1 MSTEK
6 ARGKGASQ
14 APFKTQPK
22 GETLC
27 LVASCRGA
35 EIFLFLGWQEGVQDF
50 LSDAPI
56 SWTIRKFHCV
66 VRTNEINRVFRRAWS
81 AEFLAELKQKRKGN
95 RRGERSS
102 VCRAKLRRY
111 LKQKRKCKA
120 ELAALNVVERGAKNR
135 LVRGG
140 RFL

>member
-22 GETLC
+22 GENMY

-50 LSDAPI
+50 LSDVPI

-66 VRTNEINRVFRRAWS
+66 VRTNEINRVFRRT
-81 AEFLAELKQKRKGN
+81 
-95 RRGERSS
+95 
-102 VCRAKLRRY
+102 
-111 LKQKRKCKA
+111 
-120 ELAALNVVERGAKNR
+120 
-135 LVRGG
+135 
-140 RFL
+140 